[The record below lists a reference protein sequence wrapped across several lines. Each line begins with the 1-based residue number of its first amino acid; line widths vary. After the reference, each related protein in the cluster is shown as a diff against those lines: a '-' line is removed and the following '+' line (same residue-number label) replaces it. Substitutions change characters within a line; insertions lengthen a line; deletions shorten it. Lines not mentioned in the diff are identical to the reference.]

1 MAKDTNEATAS
12 LDKDTGEEVKPLNL
26 DQLITAAVGGDEEAP
41 PAEDSQESED
51 EPGPTQTPEESDD
64 QEPVLSQN
72 DDEAEPEGEP
82 EEKSDGTPD
91 WFNRRIG
98 KEVRKRKEAEEALQE
113 RAQELEDI
121 QKEIDSLRLQS
132 AKAAAPDAGENPYSK
147 TDSIEKLNN
156 ERQLNLQRLDL
167 VDSVEELL
175 DDGNIDAALTA
186 LEKNGAEM
194 EVDRE
199 EYGWEESAQVE
210 AKKTL
215 KRVRSHARKSLDKW
229 IPQQA
234 QFISYKDEAGKVAR
248 DRYKWLG
255 NPDAPEMEMF
265 NQALEN
271 VPLFKQFPD
280 YELQIARYVQ
290 GMMSEQKE
298 YGEPGKKA
306 PAKRAARKQPPTAEP
321 KPSLA
326 PAANDDDKS
335 SRYRAARDRVMERA
349 DADSLDD
356 YIGSLLENQ

>member
-1 MAKDTNEATAS
+1 
-12 LDKDTGEEVKPLNL
+12 NL

-121 QKEIDSLRLQS
+121 QKEIDSLRSQS

-234 QFISYKDEAGKVAR
+234 QFISYKDEAG
-248 DRYKWLG
+248 
-255 NPDAPEMEMF
+255 
-265 NQALEN
+265 
-271 VPLFKQFPD
+271 
-280 YELQIARYVQ
+280 
-290 GMMSEQKE
+290 
-298 YGEPGKKA
+298 
-306 PAKRAARKQPPTAEP
+306 
-321 KPSLA
+321 
-326 PAANDDDKS
+326 
-335 SRYRAARDRVMERA
+335 
-349 DADSLDD
+349 
-356 YIGSLLENQ
+356 